1 MGTTAEVLVLN
12 VPSDVTSLVTW
23 FRAQYG
29 FNVISES
36 RIGEDFR
43 VVYDLAS
50 PRMATAN
57 KGITINISHVEYQTD
72 KR

>member
-1 MGTTAEVLVLN
+1 MGTTAEVLVRN

-29 FNVISES
+29 FNVVSES
-36 RIGEDFR
+36 RSGGDFR

-50 PRMATAN
+50 PKMAAAN
-57 KGITINISHVEYQTD
+57 KVLTLNISHVEYQTE